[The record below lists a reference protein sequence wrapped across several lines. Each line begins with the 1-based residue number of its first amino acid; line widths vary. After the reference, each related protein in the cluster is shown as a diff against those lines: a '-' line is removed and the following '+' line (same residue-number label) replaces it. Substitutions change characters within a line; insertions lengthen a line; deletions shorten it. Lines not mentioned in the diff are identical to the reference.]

1 MYNHKEI
8 EAKWA
13 KYWEQN
19 KTFATDVHD
28 FSRPKYYV
36 LDMFPYPSGQGLHVG
51 HPEGYTASDIQ
62 SRMKRMQGY
71 NVLHPMGFDS
81 FGLPSEQYAIK
92 TGNHPGDFTRAN
104 IANFTRQLKMLGFDY
119 DWDKTISTCEPDFYR
134 WTQWIFCQLYKDGLA
149 YYKDMPVNWCEE
161 LGTVLS
167 NDEVIDGKSERGG
180 FPVVK
185 KNMRQLVMNIPAYAE
200 RLLEGLDKIDWPES
214 TKEMQ
219 RNWIGKSNGAYV
231 DFRVAGS
238 DEKFTVFTTRADT
251 LFGATYCVMAPEH
264 ALVTK
269 IVSADKRAEVDA
281 YIKACASKSELERT
295 DLAKDKTG
303 VFIGAYAI
311 NPVNNKQIPIY
322 ISDYVLASY
331 GTGAIMAVPA
341 HDDRDYAF
349 AKKFNIDIIPV
360 IDGGDISASAYTG
373 DGLHIN
379 SGFLNGMNKHDA
391 IDKMCDWLTENKM
404 GKKTTTYRLREWI
417 FARQRYWGEPVP
429 IVNLDDG
436 ESVLL
441 NEKDLPLILPPL
453 PDYKGKNGQA
463 PLFNASDDWKRVQI
477 DGKWGTR
484 ELNTMPGAAG
494 SSWYFLRY
502 IDNHNDKEFANY
514 ELLKHWMPV
523 DLYVGGSEHAVG
535 HLLYSRFWNNYL
547 FDKGLVPV
555 AEPFTK
561 LIHQGMILGSNNEK
575 MSKSR
580 GNVVNPDDVIRDY
593 GADTLRLYEMFMGPI
608 QATKPWDEKGAPAMR
623 KFLERVWNLIVESG
637 KVQNAQN
644 TALDKVYNETIKKV
658 TDDYEKMAYNT
669 AISQLMIFMNA
680 IDKQNVVPKA
690 YAEGLVKLLNPIC
703 PFITEELWAR
713 LGHNESIARESW
725 PVCDESKLKEDD
737 YELVVQ
743 VLGKMKAVIRVPN
756 EATQDEVIDLV
767 KQNENMQ
774 KFDLSTPKKVIF
786 VKGRCI
792 NFII

>member
-13 KYWEQN
+13 KYWEDN
-19 KTFATDVHD
+19 HTFKTDITD

-51 HPEGYTASDIQ
+51 HPEGYTATDIL

-81 FGLPSEQYAIK
+81 FGLPSEQYAIN
-92 TGNHPGDFTRAN
+92 TGNHPGTFTRN
-104 IANFTRQLKMLGFDY
+104 NVANFTRQLKMLGFDY
-119 DWDKTISTCEPDFYR
+119 DWDKTLSTCESDFYR
-134 WTQWIFCQLYKDGLA
+134 WTQWIFMQLYKDGYA

-200 RLLEGLDKIDWPES
+200 KLLDGLDEIDWPES

-231 DFRVAGS
+231 DFKVAGTN
-238 DEKFTVFTTRADT
+238 EKFTVFTTRADT

-264 ALVTK
+264 ALVEK
-269 IVSADKRAEVDA
+269 ITTADKKAEVDA
-281 YIKACASKSELERT
+281 YLRECAKKSDLERT

-311 NPVNNKQIPIY
+311 NPVNDKQIPIY

-341 HDDRDYAF
+341 HDDRDYDF
-349 AKKFNIDIIPV
+349 AKKFNIDIIQV
-360 IDGGDISASAYTG
+360 IDGGDISEKAYTG
-373 DGLHIN
+373 DGVPIN
-379 SGFLNGMNKHDA
+379 SGFLNGLNKTDA
-391 IDKMCDWLTENKM
+391 IDKITDWLSSRGL

-429 IVNLDDG
+429 IVNMDNG
-436 ESVLL
+436 EIVLL
-441 NEKDLPLILPPL
+441 IEDNLPLDLPVL
-453 PDYKGKNGQA
+453 PDYKGKNGKA
-463 PLFNASDDWKRVQI
+463 PLDNASDAWKRVNINGQ
-477 DGKWGTR
+477 WGTR

-502 IDNHNDKEFANY
+502 IDNQNDKEFANY
-514 ELLKHWMPV
+514 ELMKHWLPV

-555 AEPFTK
+555 KEPFK
-561 LIHQGMILGSNNEK
+561 RLLHPGMILGSNGEK

-580 GNVVNPDDVIRDY
+580 GNVVNPDDVVREY
-593 GADTLRLYEMFMGPI
+593 GADSLRLFEMFMGPI
-608 QATKPWDEKGAPAMR
+608 TATKPWDDKGVVAMR
-623 KFLERVWNLIVESG
+623 KFLDRIWHLYTESG
-637 KVQNAQN
+637 KIVDNDN
-644 TALDKVYNETIKKV
+644 PALDKIYNETVKKV
-658 TDDYEKMAYNT
+658 TEDFEKMAYNT
-669 AISQLMIFMNA
+669 AISQMMIFLNA
-680 IDKQNVVPKA
+680 AEKQNTLPKA
-690 YAEGLVKLLNPIC
+690 YAQGLLQLLNPVC

-713 LGHNESIARESW
+713 LGNNTSIALSNW
-725 PVCDESKLKEDD
+725 PKVDESKLVESD
-737 YELVVQ
+737 YEIVVQ
-743 VLGKMKAVIRVPN
+743 VLGKMKTIVRVPN
-756 EATQDEVIDLV
+756 EATQDDIIAMLKD
-767 KQNENMQ
+767 NETMQ
-774 KFDLSTPKKVIF
+774 KYDLTAPKKVIF

>member
-13 KYWEQN
+13 KYWEEN
-19 KTFATDVHD
+19 NTFATDVHD

-92 TGNHPGDFTRAN
+92 TGNHPGDFTREN

-119 DWDKTISTCEPDFYR
+119 DWSKTISTCEPDFYR
-134 WTQWIFCQLYKDGLA
+134 WTQWIFCQLYKDELA

-167 NDEVIDGKSERGG
+167 NDEVVDGKSERGG
-180 FPVVK
+180 FPVIK

-200 RLLEGLDKIDWPES
+200 RLLDGLDKIDWPES

-219 RNWIGKSNGAYV
+219 RNWIGKSNGAYI
-231 DFRVAGS
+231 DFVVAGT

-264 ALVTK
+264 KLVKK
-269 IVSADKRAEVDA
+269 IASLEKRGEVES
-281 YIKACASKSELERT
+281 YINACAMKSELERT

-311 NPVNNKQIPIY
+311 NPVNNKQIPIF

-379 SGFLNGMNKHDA
+379 SGFLNGLNKVDA
-391 IDKMCDWLTENKM
+391 INKMCDWLEKHNV

-436 ESVLL
+436 ESVLID
-441 NEKDLPLILPPL
+441 EKDLPLILPPL

-463 PLFNASDDWKRVQI
+463 PLFNASESWKRVEI

-484 ELNTMPGAAG
+484 ELSTMPGAAG

-514 ELLKHWMPV
+514 DLLKHWLPV
-523 DLYVGGSEHAVG
+523 DLYVGGAEHAVG

-555 AEPFTK
+555 AEPFKK

-580 GNVVNPDDVIRDY
+580 GNVVNPDDVVKEY
-593 GADTLRLYEMFMGPI
+593 GADSLRLYEMFMGPI
-608 QATKPWDEKGAPAMR
+608 QATKPWDEKGASAMH
-623 KFLERVWNLIVESG
+623 KFLERIWNLIVESN
-637 KVQNAQN
+637 KVKDAQN
-644 TALDKVYNETIKKV
+644 TALDKVYNETVKKV
-658 TDDYEKMAYNT
+658 SEDYEKMAYNT
-669 AISQLMIFMNA
+669 GISQLMIFMNA
-680 IDKQNVVPKA
+680 VDKQSVVPKE
-690 YAEGLVKLLNPIC
+690 YVEGLLKLLNPIC
-703 PFITEELWAR
+703 PFITEELWSR
-713 LGHNESIARESW
+713 LGHNQTIAYEKW
-725 PVCDESKLKEDD
+725 PVCDESKLVEAD

-756 EATQDEVIDLV
+756 EATQDDVVALV
-767 KQNENMQ
+767 KQNETMQ
-774 KFDLSTPKKVIF
+774 KFDLDSAKKIIF

>member
-13 KYWEQN
+13 KYWEDN
-19 KTFATDVHD
+19 HTFKTDITD

-51 HPEGYTASDIQ
+51 HPEGYTATDIL

-81 FGLPSEQYAIK
+81 FGLPSEQYAIN
-92 TGNHPGDFTRAN
+92 TGNHPGTFTRN
-104 IANFTRQLKMLGFDY
+104 NVANFTRQLKMLGFDY
-119 DWDKTISTCEPDFYR
+119 DWDKTLSTCESDFYR
-134 WTQWIFCQLYKDGLA
+134 WTQWIFMQLYKDGYA

-200 RLLEGLDKIDWPES
+200 KLLAGLDEIDWPES

-231 DFRVAGS
+231 DFKVAGTN
-238 DEKFTVFTTRADT
+238 EKFTVFTTRADT

-264 ALVTK
+264 ALVEK
-269 IVSADKRAEVDA
+269 ITTPDKKAEVDA
-281 YIKACASKSELERT
+281 YLRECAKKSDLERT

-311 NPVNNKQIPIY
+311 NPVNDKQIPIY

-341 HDDRDYAF
+341 HDDRDYDF
-349 AKKFNIDIIPV
+349 AKKFNIDIIQV
-360 IDGGDISASAYTG
+360 IDGGDISEKAYTG
-373 DGLHIN
+373 DGVHIN
-379 SGFLNGMNKHDA
+379 SGFLNGLNKTDA
-391 IDKMCDWLTENKM
+391 IDKITDWLSSRGL

-429 IVNLDDG
+429 IVNMDNG
-436 ESVLL
+436 EIVLL
-441 NEKDLPLILPPL
+441 TEDNLPLDLPVL
-453 PDYKGKNGQA
+453 PDYKGKNGKA
-463 PLFNASDDWKRVQI
+463 PLDNASDDWKRVNINGQ
-477 DGKWGTR
+477 WGTR

-502 IDNHNDKEFANY
+502 IDNQNDKEFANY
-514 ELLKHWMPV
+514 ELMKHWLPV

-535 HLLYSRFWNNYL
+535 HLLYSRFWNSYL

-555 AEPFTK
+555 KEPFK
-561 LIHQGMILGSNNEK
+561 RLLHPGMILGSNGEK

-580 GNVVNPDDVIRDY
+580 GNVVNPDDVVREY
-593 GADTLRLYEMFMGPI
+593 GADSLRLFEMFMGPI
-608 QATKPWDEKGAPAMR
+608 TATKPWDDKGVVAMR
-623 KFLERVWNLIVESG
+623 KFLDRIWHLYTESG
-637 KVQNAQN
+637 KIVDNGN
-644 TALDKVYNETIKKV
+644 PALDKIYNETVKKV
-658 TDDYEKMAYNT
+658 TEDFEKMAYNT
-669 AISQLMIFMNA
+669 AISQMMIFLNA
-680 IDKQNVVPKA
+680 AEKQNTLPKA
-690 YAEGLVKLLNPIC
+690 YAEGLLQLLNPVC
-703 PFITEELWAR
+703 PFITEELWNR
-713 LGHNESIARESW
+713 LGNNTSIALSNW
-725 PVCDESKLKEDD
+725 PKVDESKLVESD
-737 YELVVQ
+737 YEIVVQ
-743 VLGKMKAVIRVPN
+743 VLGKMKTVIRVPN
-756 EATQDEVIDLV
+756 EATQDDIIAMLKD
-767 KQNENMQ
+767 NETMQ
-774 KFDLSTPKKVIF
+774 KYDLTAPKKVIF

>member
-13 KYWEQN
+13 KYWEDN
-19 KTFATDVHD
+19 HTFKTDITD

-51 HPEGYTASDIQ
+51 HPEGYTATDIL

-81 FGLPSEQYAIK
+81 FGLPSEQYAIN
-92 TGNHPGDFTRAN
+92 TGNHPGTFTRN
-104 IANFTRQLKMLGFDY
+104 NVANFTRQLKMLGFDY
-119 DWDKTISTCEPDFYR
+119 DWDKTLSTCESDFYR
-134 WTQWIFCQLYKDGLA
+134 WTQWIFMQLYKDGYA

-200 RLLEGLDKIDWPES
+200 KLLAGLDEIDWPES

-231 DFRVAGS
+231 DFKVAGTN
-238 DEKFTVFTTRADT
+238 EKFTVFTTRADT

-264 ALVTK
+264 ALVEK
-269 IVSADKRAEVDA
+269 ITTADKKAEVDA
-281 YIKACASKSELERT
+281 YIRECAKKSDLERT

-311 NPVNNKQIPIY
+311 NPVNDKQIPIY

-341 HDDRDYAF
+341 HDDRDYDF
-349 AKKFNIDIIPV
+349 AKKFNIDIIQV
-360 IDGGDISASAYTG
+360 IDGGDISEKAYTG
-373 DGLHIN
+373 DGVHIN
-379 SGFLNGMNKHDA
+379 SGFLNGLNKTDA
-391 IDKMCDWLTENKM
+391 IDKITDWLSERGL
-404 GKKTTTYRLREWI
+404 GKKATTYRLREWI

-429 IVNLDDG
+429 IVNMDNG
-436 ESVLL
+436 EIILL
-441 NEKDLPLILPPL
+441 SEDNLPLDLPTL
-453 PDYKGKNGQA
+453 PDYKGKNGKA
-463 PLFNASDDWKRVQI
+463 PLDNASDDWKRVNINGQ
-477 DGKWGTR
+477 WGTR

-502 IDNHNDKEFANY
+502 IDNQNDKEFANY
-514 ELLKHWMPV
+514 ELMKHWLPV

-555 AEPFTK
+555 KEPFK
-561 LIHQGMILGSNNEK
+561 RLLHPGMILGSNGEK

-580 GNVVNPDDVIRDY
+580 GNVVNPDDVVREY
-593 GADTLRLYEMFMGPI
+593 GADSLRLFEMFMGPI
-608 QATKPWDEKGAPAMR
+608 TATKPWDDKGVVAMR
-623 KFLERVWNLIVESG
+623 KFLDRIWHLYTESG
-637 KVQNAQN
+637 KIVDKENP
-644 TALDKVYNETIKKV
+644 ALDKIYNETVKKV
-658 TDDYEKMAYNT
+658 TEDFEKMAYNT
-669 AISQLMIFMNA
+669 AISQMMIFLNA
-680 IDKQNVVPKA
+680 AEKQNTLPKA
-690 YAEGLVKLLNPIC
+690 YAQGLLQLLNPVC
-703 PFITEELWAR
+703 PFITEELWNR
-713 LGHNESIARESW
+713 LGNNTSISLSNW
-725 PVCDESKLKEDD
+725 PKVDESKLVEND
-737 YELVVQ
+737 YEIVVQ
-743 VLGKMKAVIRVPN
+743 VLGKMKTIVRVPN
-756 EATQDEVIDLV
+756 EATQDDIIAMLKD
-767 KQNENMQ
+767 NETMQ
-774 KFDLSTPKKVIF
+774 KYDLTAPKKVIF